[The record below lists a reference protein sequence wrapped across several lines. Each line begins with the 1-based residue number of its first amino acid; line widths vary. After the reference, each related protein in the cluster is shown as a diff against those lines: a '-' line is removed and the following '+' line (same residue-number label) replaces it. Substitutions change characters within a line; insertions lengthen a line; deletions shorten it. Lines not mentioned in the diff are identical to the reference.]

1 MPLVAKMEQMA
12 IGLMAAADKYLLD
25 QLKIECENHLIRQ
38 MSADN
43 CIELLLLTD
52 RNPPADD
59 LKQAAIDFFR
69 RSPGEVMA
77 TDGWEKAKKELP
89 INHALWSFALNIL
102 EKVYRPRSP
111 EAPSLIGKERGA
123 NMRCCL

>member
-38 MSADN
+38 MSADD
-43 CIELLLLTD
+43 CLELLLLTE

-59 LKQAAIDFFR
+59 LKQAAVDFFR

-77 TDGWEKAKKELP
+77 TDGWKKAKKEFP
-89 INHALWSFALNIL
+89 VNHALWSFALDIM
-102 EKVYRPRSP
+102 EKVYRPRSS
-111 EAPSLIGKERGA
+111 APSFIL
-123 NMRCCL
+123 